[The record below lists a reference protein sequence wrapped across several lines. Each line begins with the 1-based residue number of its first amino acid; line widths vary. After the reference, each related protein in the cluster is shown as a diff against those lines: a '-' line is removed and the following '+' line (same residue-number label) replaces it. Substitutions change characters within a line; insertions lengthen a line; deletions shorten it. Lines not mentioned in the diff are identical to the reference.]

1 VKYFIL
7 SGESSGDLHAAG
19 LVHTLRALDPSPE
32 FMGTGGDQMSKAGV
46 HLVRNISDMAF
57 MGFSEVVKNIFTIRK
72 NFKIIQQAILD
83 FYPDVLILV
92 DYPGF
97 NLRMAKW
104 AKAKGLKV
112 IYYIAPQVWAWR
124 ESRVKLLQKFTDLVI
139 CILPFEQQ
147 YFRQKQVNAL
157 YVGHPILEAMP
168 DSISMEKDR
177 TKIALLPGSR
187 KQEIERLLPLM
198 LDAMHLQSPDNLLVA
213 GMSIHGEEYYK
224 SIIGKKARLVMDD
237 VYGVLSASKVAL
249 VTSGT
254 ATLETALMKVP
265 QVVCYKG
272 SAVSYFIA
280 KRLVRVPHISLVN
293 LILQRPL
300 VPELIQDNC
309 TAISIK
315 QASMEVLDDPRPVLQ
330 GYELLR
336 KQLGKGDATK
346 KAATA
351 IFEML
356 NK

>member
-1 VKYFIL
+1 MKYFIL
-7 SGESSGDLHAAG
+7 TGESSGDLHAAG

-32 FMGTGGDQMSKAGV
+32 FMGTGGVLMSKAGV

-57 MGFSEVVKNIFTIRK
+57 MGFSEVIKNIFTIRK
-72 NFKIIQQAILD
+72 NFKIIRQAILD
-83 FYPDVLILV
+83 FHPDVLILV

-97 NLRMAKW
+97 NLRMARW
-104 AKAKGLKV
+104 AKENSLKV
-112 IYYIAPQVWAWR
+112 VYYIAPQVWAWR
-124 ESRVKLLQKFTDLVI
+124 ESRVTLLQKFTDLVI
-139 CILPFEQQ
+139 CILPFEQP
-147 YFRQKQVNAL
+147 YFRQKQVNAM
-157 YVGHPILEAMP
+157 YVGHPILEAIPEMQ
-168 DSISMEKDR
+168 EEGKVKN
-177 TKIALLPGSR
+177 KIALLPGSR

-213 GMSIHGEEYYK
+213 GMSVHGEDYYK
-224 SIIGKKARLVMDD
+224 AIIGKKAKLVMDD
-237 VYGVLSASKVAL
+237 VYGVLSVSKIAL

-272 SAVSYFIA
+272 SAFSYFIA
-280 KRLVRVPHISLVN
+280 KRLVKVPHISLVN

-330 GYELLR
+330 GYDLLR

>member
-1 VKYFIL
+1 
-7 SGESSGDLHAAG
+7 
-19 LVHTLRALDPSPE
+19 
-32 FMGTGGDQMSKAGV
+32 MNKAGV

-57 MGFSEVVKNIFTIRK
+57 MGFSEVAKNIFTIRK
-72 NFKIIQQAILD
+72 NFKVIQQAILD
-83 FYPDVLILV
+83 FHPDVLVLV

-104 AKAKGLKV
+104 AKENGLRV
-112 IYYIAPQVWAWR
+112 VYYIAPQVWAWR

-147 YFRQKQVNAL
+147 YFRQRQVNAL

-168 DSISMEKDR
+168 DSISMDKER
-177 TKIALLPGSR
+177 NKIALLPGSR

-198 LDAMHLQSPDNLLVA
+198 LDAMHLQSADTLLVA
-213 GMSIHGEEYYK
+213 GMSIHGEAYYK
-224 SIIGKKARLVMDD
+224 SIIGRKARLVMDD
-237 VYGVLSASKVAL
+237 VYGVLSVSKVAL

-272 SAVSYFIA
+272 SAISYFIA
-280 KRLVRVPHISLVN
+280 KRLVKVPHISLVN

-330 GYELLR
+330 GYDLLR